1 MPSFPR
7 RLLILGIAALAVRM
21 LYIFVIAP
29 EPVGVGGDA
38 SYYHTAANLIAHGVF
53 YDRQILGHTYPTAL
67 HPPLFSILLSPVAL
81 LGGVHLLPQRIVGCL
96 VGCCSVVL
104 IAVLGRR
111 VAGERAGTIAG
122 ALAVLYPPFVTADG
136 SIQSEPLYVL
146 LLVVALLAAWQ
157 LARAPSVKA
166 ALALGVVVGLAAL
179 TRTEGVFLIAL
190 LAWPAAWGATNGRAV
205 RLLAATAACVAVLAP
220 WVIRNAIVFHKLELS
235 ANYVTVI
242 SAANCR
248 DTYYGKDIGWWSLKC
263 LAHARTTYQFHI
275 GDASPTPG
283 LRYIERHPARAVL
296 VAAAR
301 VARTFSFYQ
310 PLRIGNMEP
319 RRRWFDAL
327 GLILYYPMLIL
338 AVIGAIR
345 LRTRRWLLLAPVWSV
360 LIVAATGW
368 GNARFRIGADVS
380 IVVLAAVALVQTSA
394 LQARFPREKPSG
406 AAPSSSGTL
415 DSGST
420 LRAILCPAAVGCR
433 SQSACWQ

>member
-7 RLLILGIAALAVRM
+7 RLLILGVAALAVRM

-38 SYYHTAANLIAHGVF
+38 SFYHSAANLIANGVF
-53 YDRQILGHTYPTAL
+53 YDRRLLGHNYPTAL
-67 HPPLFSILLSPVAL
+67 HPPLFSILLSVVAL
-81 LGGVHLLPQRIVGCL
+81 VGGVHLLPQRIAGCL

-122 ALAVLYPPFVTADG
+122 AVAAVYPPFVTADG
-136 SIQSEPLYVL
+136 AIQAEPLYVL
-146 LLVVALLAAWQ
+146 LVVVALLLAWR
-157 LARAPSVKA
+157 LASAPSVKR

-179 TRTEGVFLIAL
+179 TRTEGVFLLAL
-190 LAWPAAWGATNGRAV
+190 LAWPAAWGGAYGRPA
-205 RLLAATAACVAVLAP
+205 RLLAATAACAIVLAP
-220 WVIRNAIVFHKLELS
+220 WVVRNAIVFHKLELS

-248 DTYYGKDIGWWSLKC
+248 DTYYGKDIGWWSLDC
-263 LAHARTTYQFHI
+263 LAHARTVYQFQI

-283 LRYIERHPARAVL
+283 LRYIRRHPVRAVL
-296 VAAAR
+296 VAAVR

-327 GLILYYPMLIL
+327 GLVLYYPLLVL
-338 AVIGAIR
+338 AVVGAVR
-345 LRTRRWLLLAPVWSV
+345 LPGRRWLLLAPLWST

-380 IVVLAAVALVQTSA
+380 IVVLAAVALAGASRLRGRVNRRRSTG
-394 LQARFPREKPSG
+394 EGWPSQISTRSSRASC
-406 AAPSSSGTL
+406 AASSPA
-415 DSGST
+415 GSN
-420 LRAILCPAAVGCR
+420 
-433 SQSACWQ
+433 